1 MFIRDIYFFHTV
13 VSTDCDENVYI
24 VYFEE
29 IYFYG
34 LTRVCILYKYI
45 FFFVC
50 MCWCWIWRFGYWYG
64 EDFFFLKDKNTN
76 FEGYVAVLRVIE
88 KEIITFFGAIKNYF
102 LTNGHQIFFFDGF
115 CINTFRGYWPSK
127 KVGFFVMFR
136 AVVCKDGVFCQISSK
151 DEQLGKRH
159 WSRRH
164 NKASNTW
171 CPSVSFVA
179 LVFWFDSRK
188 YVCFIFFF
196 FNLYEIRFMR
206 FG

>member
-1 MFIRDIYFFHTV
+1 M
-13 VSTDCDENVYI
+13 
-24 VYFEE
+24 
-29 IYFYG
+29 
-34 LTRVCILYKYI
+34 
-45 FFFVC
+45 
-50 MCWCWIWRFGYWYG
+50 
-64 EDFFFLKDKNTN
+64 
-76 FEGYVAVLRVIE
+76 AVLRVIE
-88 KEIITFFGAIKNYF
+88 KEIITFFGAVKNYF
-102 LTNGHQIFFFDGF
+102 FTNGHQIFLFDGF

-179 LVFWFDSRK
+179 LVFWFLGLIPKNMFVS
-188 YVCFIFFF
+188 FFF
-196 FNLYEIRFMR
+196 SLIYMR
-206 FG
+206 YVLCVLDNRDREFRI